1 MTTRKGNE
9 SIVQKENCF
18 VEEIKEVE
26 LRSRRGKFIAPA
38 GFKPLNPRRHSR
50 SPRVYREENFVIAGK
65 VSIFENTARKG
76 LPKVRWG

>member
-26 LRSRRGKFIAPA
+26 LRSRRGKFIYNRTY
-38 GFKPLNPRRHSR
+38 NPIRIVIFLDAVVHLAD
-50 SPRVYREENFVIAGK
+50 YR
-65 VSIFENTARKG
+65 
-76 LPKVRWG
+76 